1 MILDLDFKASGF
13 KFEERIGAEKAVSAD
28 LFAANDTF
36 EEEAGSALSFDPG
49 ICGDRREGVAREFA
63 INGQHEAWLGLS
75 LKFVPAWHVANQNA
89 QTPMVVRCQ
98 DHERLLKNSRKP
110 VNSQGFR
117 IKENL

>member
-13 KFEERIGAEKAVSAD
+13 KFEEGIGAKKAVSAD

-36 EEEAGSALSFDPG
+36 EQEAGSPLGFDPG

-63 INGQHEAWLGLS
+63 INGQHETWFGLS

-89 QTPMVVRCQ
+89 QTPMEV
-98 DHERLLKNSRKP
+98 H
-110 VNSQGFR
+110 
-117 IKENL
+117 